1 MTNNFDLCS
10 FCGKSEKEVDV
21 IIVGPDVCICD
32 QCIGAC
38 VTQIARIAI
47 NYGELQGTSKKT
59 NILSKREERS

>member
-1 MTNNFDLCS
+1 MKNDYNCLCS

-38 VTQIARIAI
+38 VTQIARIAGIRKRALKEVTEMLHHFEI
-47 NYGELQGTSKKT
+47 ND
-59 NILSKREERS
+59 